1 VSDQAVGPAETD
13 LAGVDRELARLRGGS
28 HGTNVRATTLNLV
41 AFAGSDEH
49 VNRIS
54 DAITTIGSSRPL
66 RALVA
71 VPSSGGVRATVSC
84 STWLGAGGQEVCTEL
99 VLIEAGAAA
108 LPSALLGLLIPDLP
122 VFLLWQGEIGE
133 HRWLLEQLAAQATR
147 LLLDSDECGLEATA
161 SVSRLTPALTDL
173 AWTRLISWREAL
185 AGFADTS
192 TGLRDLRRATAVAAR
207 GPENEAA
214 LMAGWLRSR
223 LQLHLGLDRSGR
235 AQNMERLAIQSS
247 AGEFVVERVGRG
259 AVGRALGPDGI
270 EHPVMLPHRDWAQL
284 VGAELDRMGSDRVY
298 EAALAVA

>member
-1 VSDQAVGPAETD
+1 MSDRAVAPTPTD

-41 AFAGSDEH
+41 AFAGSDDH

-71 VPSSGGVRATVSC
+71 MPTPGPVRATVSC
-84 STWLGAGGQEVCTEL
+84 SSWLGAGGQEVCSEL

-108 LPSALLGLLIPDLP
+108 LPSAVLGLLIPDLP

-133 HRWLLEQLAAQATR
+133 RRQLLQQLAGQATR

-173 AWTRLISWREAL
+173 AWTRLIPWREAL
-185 AGFADTS
+185 AGFADS
-192 TGLRDLRRATAVAAR
+192 RDGLRALRRATAVAAR
-207 GPENEAA
+207 GPANEAA

-223 LQLHLGLDRSGR
+223 LELHLGLDRSGR
-235 AQNMERLAIQSS
+235 GQSMERVAVQSS
-247 AGEFVVERVGRG
+247 GGEFLVERVGRG
-259 AVGRALGPDGI
+259 SVGRSVGPDGI
-270 EHPVMLPHRDWAQL
+270 EHPVMLPHRDWAAL

-298 EAALAVA
+298 EASLAAA

>member
-1 VSDQAVGPAETD
+1 VSDQAASPTHTD
-13 LAGVDRELARLRGGS
+13 LAGVDRELARLRGGG

-41 AFAGSDEH
+41 AFAASDDH

-71 VPSSGGVRATVSC
+71 VPGSGGLRATVSC

-99 VLIEAGAAA
+99 VLIEAAAAA

-133 HRWLLEQLAAQATR
+133 HRRLLEQLAAQATR

-161 SVSRLTPALTDL
+161 SVSGLTPALTDL
-173 AWTRLISWREAL
+173 AWTRLIPWREAL
-185 AGFADTS
+185 AGFADAS
-192 TGLRDLRRATAVAAR
+192 AGLRDLRRATAVAAR
-207 GPENEAA
+207 GPENEAG

-235 AQNMERLAIQSS
+235 GQNMERVAIQSS

-298 EAALAVA
+298 EAALAAA